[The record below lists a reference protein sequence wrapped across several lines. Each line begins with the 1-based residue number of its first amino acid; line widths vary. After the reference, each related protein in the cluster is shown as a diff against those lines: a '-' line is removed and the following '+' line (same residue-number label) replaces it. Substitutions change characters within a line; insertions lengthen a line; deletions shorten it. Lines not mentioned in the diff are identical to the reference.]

1 MNDEEFY
8 DLTRSFLA
16 GDEHT
21 VRPQAVNK
29 VLENLRK
36 LAPEHA
42 RVVLEYI
49 RRLESITEAA
59 R

>member
-1 MNDEEFY
+1 MNDEDFY
-8 DLTRSFLA
+8 DLTRNFLE

-21 VRPQAVNK
+21 VRPEVVSR
-29 VLENLRK
+29 VLESLREV
-36 LAPEHA
+36 APEHA